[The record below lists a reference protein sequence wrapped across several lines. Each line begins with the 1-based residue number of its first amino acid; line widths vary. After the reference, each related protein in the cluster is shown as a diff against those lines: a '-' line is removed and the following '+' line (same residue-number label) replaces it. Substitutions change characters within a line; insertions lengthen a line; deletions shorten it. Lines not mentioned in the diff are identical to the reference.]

1 MTMNTD
7 YQSALSNGAAAA
19 ARIHHKLGSRQNVER
34 NIGWID
40 VFAAIAQLDLPLL
53 LRPLDGLLGAY
64 FCVPE
69 PGILVTTKRPLAIQ
83 RFTAAHEL
91 GHHCLE
97 HQASIDDEITLRE
110 SGGPGLTQ
118 STLREVEANAFAAG
132 FLLPKWL
139 VDNQIK
145 VQGWRVKHLAD
156 PIVVYQ
162 LSLRMGASF
171 EATWR
176 ALRNYN
182 LISAEIA
189 CHMQH
194 TELRQ
199 VKKTLLDGYEPPDY
213 RRNVW
218 LLTKHDQGTWI
229 RASRKDFFVIRLK
242 EHPASGYVW
251 DEEELIQR
259 GFAIVGDIREEGSTD
274 EIGASVYRRIVAHPE
289 WRANEELSMGE
300 RRPWSPR
307 QQFNH
312 FGIRCDLAGQEL
324 PGASRV
330 ARRQRL
336 NAV

>member
-1 MTMNTD
+1 MNTD
-7 YQSALSNGAAAA
+7 YRSAVSKGASAA
-19 ARIHHKLGSRQNVER
+19 ARIHHKLGSEQNIER

-40 VFAAIAQLDLPLL
+40 VFGAIAQLDVPLL

-97 HQASIDDEITLRE
+97 HAAGLDDDITLRE
-110 SGGPGLTQ
+110 SGGPDAAR
-118 STLREVEANAFAAG
+118 SDLREVEANAFASG

-139 VDNQIK
+139 VDRQTNI
-145 VQGWRVKHLAD
+145 QGWQVKHLAD

-182 LISAEIA
+182 LVSAEVA
-189 CHMQH
+189 NRMRH
-194 TELRQ
+194 TKLRQ
-199 VKKTLLDGYEPPDY
+199 VKKTLLGGYEPPDY
-213 RRNVW
+213 RRDIW
-218 LLTKHDQGTWI
+218 LLTKQDQGTWLKA
-229 RASRKDFFVIRLK
+229 RRGDFFVIRLR

-251 DEEELIQR
+251 DEGELNGH
-259 GFAIVGDIREEGSTD
+259 GFAIVEDVREEGRTD
-274 EIGASVYRRIVAHPE
+274 EVGASVYRRLVAHPKGE
-289 WRANEELSMGE
+289 TKEELSMGE
-300 RRPWSPR
+300 RRPWDPS

-312 FGIRCDLAGQEL
+312 FELKCELAGKEF
-324 PGASRV
+324 PGASRA
-330 ARRQRL
+330 ARRQML
-336 NAV
+336 EAA